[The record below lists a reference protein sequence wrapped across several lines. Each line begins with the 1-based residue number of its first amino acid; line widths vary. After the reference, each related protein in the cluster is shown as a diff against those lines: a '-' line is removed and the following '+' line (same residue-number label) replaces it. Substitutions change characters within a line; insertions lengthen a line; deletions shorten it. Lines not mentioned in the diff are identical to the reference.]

1 MPSYEHKKIIEDI
14 KRLDELP
21 PGQEDF
27 GICIQAGAHL
37 EFLRRNARS
46 DELVIYGSGDS
57 SFVHAAV
64 IPNDRLGALSQDDL
78 LHWDGTP
85 YNLIANYVWGGSR
98 DDVWM
103 ERLSASLGSRALDGA
118 TQLVFGRTF
127 EGWSGSD
134 RTYFEVNQE
143 YTHITS
149 IHWRP
154 EQRAYCRFD
163 DNGDLKHV
171 VSVTARSDN
180 VKDVLCVLRLCTVG
194 GILGSDQ
201 VHSCPQV

>member
-14 KRLDELP
+14 NRLDELP

-27 GICIQAGAHL
+27 GTWIQAGAHL

-46 DELVIYGSGDS
+46 DELVIYGSSDY

-64 IPNDRLGALSQDDL
+64 IANDRLGALRQDDL

-85 YNLIANYVWGGSR
+85 YHSIASYVWGGGR

-103 ERLSASLGSRALDGA
+103 ERLSDSLGSRALDGA

-134 RTYFEVNQE
+134 RTYFKVNQE
-143 YTHITS
+143 VHAYHRHSLAARAASLLPVRRRRRSQSPGIS
-149 IHWRP
+149 HGSLG
-154 EQRAYCRFD
+154 QR
-163 DNGDLKHV
+163 
-171 VSVTARSDN
+171 
-180 VKDVLCVLRLCTVG
+180 
-194 GILGSDQ
+194 
-201 VHSCPQV
+201 

>member
-1 MPSYEHKKIIEDI
+1 MYPGAPKEGFLPSYEHKKLIEEI
-14 KRLDELP
+14 KSLDELP
-21 PGQEDF
+21 SDPDGF
-27 GICIQAGAHL
+27 ATWIQAGAHL

-46 DELVIYGSGDS
+46 DELAIYGSGDF
-57 SFVHAAV
+57 SFMHAAV
-64 IPNDRLGALSQDDL
+64 VPNDRLAALSQDDL

-85 YNLIANYVWGGSR
+85 YRSIASYVWGGGR

-103 ERLSASLGSRALDGA
+103 ERLSDSLRSSALEGA

-134 RTYFEVNQE
+134 RIYFEVNQE
-143 YTHITS
+143 YMHVTG

-163 DNGDLKHV
+163 ESGDL
-171 VSVTARSDN
+171 AG
-180 VKDVLCVLRLCTVG
+180 C
-194 GILGSDQ
+194 
-201 VHSCPQV
+201 